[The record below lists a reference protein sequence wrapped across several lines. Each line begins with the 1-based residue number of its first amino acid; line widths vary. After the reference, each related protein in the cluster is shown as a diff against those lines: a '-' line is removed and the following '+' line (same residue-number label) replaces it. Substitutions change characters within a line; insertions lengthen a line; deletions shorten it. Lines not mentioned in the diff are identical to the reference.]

1 MTFLEPARLWLF
13 AVVGA
18 LAIAYVVA
26 QWRRRTYAV
35 RFTNVDLLDSVAP
48 RRPGWRRHVPAAL
61 FLLAASALVVAV
73 ARPARDE
80 RVPRERATVI
90 MAIDTSLS
98 MDATDVDPS
107 RIGGAKE
114 AAAAFLDALPDRL
127 NVGLVSFN
135 GIATVRVAP
144 TTDHERVQEQISD
157 LELDE
162 ATAIGEA
169 IFASLDA
176 IEAVLPDET
185 GTAPPAR
192 IVLMSDGFTTVGRP
206 DADAVAAARDAGVPV
221 STIAFGTDQG
231 FIEIPGEGIVPVPVD
246 QTALRS
252 IADGT
257 GGQFFAAASTA
268 ELEVVYSDIG
278 SAVGFENE
286 EREIV
291 LWFVTAALILLL
303 ATSATSLLWFSRL
316 P

>member
-1 MTFLEPARLWLF
+1 MTFLEPVRLWLF
-13 AVVGA
+13 VPVG
-18 LAIAYVVA
+18 LVAIVYVVV

-48 RRPGWRRHVPAAL
+48 RRPGWRRHIPAAL
-61 FLLAASALVVAV
+61 FLLGVSALVIAV

-114 AAAAFLDALPDRL
+114 AATAFLEALPERL

-135 GIATVRVAP
+135 GVASVRVAP
-144 TTDHERVQEQISD
+144 TTDRLRIEEQIAG

-169 IFASLDA
+169 IFASLEA
-176 IEAVLPDET
+176 IDAVLPDET

-206 DADAVAAARDAGVPV
+206 DEDAIGAARDAGVPV

-231 FIEIPGEGIVPVPVD
+231 FIDIPGEGIVPVPVD
-246 QTALRS
+246 QTALRT
-252 IADGT
+252 IAEGT
-257 GGQFFAAASTA
+257 GGQFFTAASTA

-278 SAVGFENE
+278 SAVGFETE

-291 LWFVTAALILLL
+291 IWFVTAALVLLL
-303 ATSATSLLWFSRL
+303 ATALTSLLWFSRL